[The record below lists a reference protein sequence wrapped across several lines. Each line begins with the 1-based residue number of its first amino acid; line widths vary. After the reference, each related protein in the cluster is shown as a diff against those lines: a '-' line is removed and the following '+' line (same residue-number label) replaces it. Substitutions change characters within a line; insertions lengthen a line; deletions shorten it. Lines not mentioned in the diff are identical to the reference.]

1 MKRIVVGTNFSD
13 AATEALTVAVR
24 LAKLFGAA
32 IDLVHVCP
40 TPVAGGIWPL
50 PEVAPLP
57 SPPREVVTEVQRRL
71 DELAAGVRGAFV
83 ACLTFALEGDV
94 ADEIIDHAEHSDA
107 DLIVIGL
114 HGSSARSRSLG
125 RVVRQ
130 TVRRVRCPLLVV
142 PVRQTAQYS
151 PRSAG

>member
-24 LAKLFGAA
+24 LAKFLGAA
-32 IDLVHVCP
+32 IDLVHVRP
-40 TPVAGGIWPL
+40 TPVAGSISPL

-57 SPPREVVTEVQRRL
+57 SPSREVVAEVQRRL

-114 HGSSARSRSLG
+114 HGGSARLHSLG
-125 RVVRQ
+125 RVVRR
-130 TVRRVRCPLLVV
+130 TVRRARCPLLVV
-142 PVRQTAQYS
+142 PLREAAQDS
-151 PRSAG
+151 PRPAG